1 MGKLTE
7 VDKNLKVEKTLNKDD
22 IRFYDVLEAPFQ
34 IHGVFPPKKAGEPFY
49 RIPPEIAATVSNGV
63 AVLNFCTAG
72 GRVRFRTDSPYV
84 AIHVEMFGDTNL
96 LGKYPHMPLTGSAG
110 MDLYEYLDGK
120 ERYVMT
126 YIPSM
131 DVNDHYESIIE
142 FPDARPRE
150 ITLNLPLYSGMTK
163 LMIGVS
169 DKAQLWPCR
178 AYRHSLP
185 VVYYG
190 SSITQGG
197 CASRPGN
204 SYQSII
210 SRRLDCDFI
219 NLGFSGSAKAEP
231 EMAEYIK
238 QLSMC
243 ALVIDYDHNAPTLE
257 HLEKTHKAFYQRI
270 REVNPSLP
278 IIFASRPHGIGL
290 TAWRKDE
297 TAEARYQVIK
307 RTYDE
312 AVKSGDTNVYLIDG
326 REMVADIPDSWSVD
340 LSHPN
345 DAGFHAMAKAFG
357 DVLEKVLQA
366 GRDKI

>member
-1 MGKLTE
+1 MNKLSE
-7 VDKNLKVEKTLNKDD
+7 IDKNLKVDNSLKKDD

-34 IHGVFPPKKAGEPFY
+34 IHGVFPPEKEGEPFY
-49 RIPPEIAATVSNGV
+49 RLPPEIAATVNKGV
-63 AVLNFCTAG
+63 AALNFCTAG

-84 AIHVEMFGDTNL
+84 AIHVEMMGSTNL
-96 LGKYPHMPLTGSAG
+96 LRRFSHMPLTGSAG
-110 MDLYEYLDGK
+110 MDLFEYVDGK
-120 ERYVMT
+120 ERFVMP
-126 YIPSM
+126 YIPRM
-131 DVNDHYESIIE
+131 DVKDHYESIIE
-142 FPDARPRE
+142 FPDARPRDL
-150 ITLNLPLYSGMTK
+150 TLNLPLYSGMTK

-169 DKAQLWPCR
+169 DTAQLWPCR

-219 NLGFSGSAKAEP
+219 NLGFSGNAKGEP
-231 EMAEYIK
+231 EMADYIK
-238 QLSMC
+238 QLSMS

-257 HLEKTHKAFYQRI
+257 HLEKTHQPFYQRI
-270 REVNPSLP
+270 REANPSLP
-278 IIFASRPHGIGL
+278 IIFASMPHGKGL
-290 TAWRKDE
+290 TIKRNDE
-297 TAEARYQVIK
+297 TVEARYQVIK

-366 GRDKI
+366 R